1 MTARTLTVFNAV
13 FVIAAL
19 LAWPIYQH
27 LAFIVLVTVSLIVAN
42 ALVLLANRRT
52 WRTRTLVLVA
62 GALFLV
68 LGVPLAVPSSLT
80 SPAAA
85 FGGLLTLL
93 TGLITSWRDLLT
105 LSLPVGSYQAVLV
118 PAYVVFFIAPLLALS
133 IATRATRARPTAV
146 IFVALPVLFAVTFGS
161 SATRSIP
168 FVGGTWLAA
177 PVEITLVLAAFLL
190 LLWWMRTLRPAQPST
205 PRRERRLTPALTV
218 AATVAAALLIALP
231 AMANSSRD
239 VLRTQ
244 IDPSVQVDAELSPLS
259 LYRASFSDE
268 LFDTELFQVSGGN
281 PDRIRLATLTGYNG
295 QVATVQSDTAVDDLF
310 ARVPA
315 LVSAPAGSDD
325 ITVAISALRGI
336 WLPTVNDLQA
346 ISFGGDRRLALT
358 DGFFYNS
365 GLAAGIQLS
374 QGGLGSGDTVRL
386 RATPPVETDVDS
398 LATLTPSLSQP
409 RIDPAFV
416 PESLQDWIV
425 LQRVPRSGSGLA
437 TLIERLTAR
446 GYLSHSITVDPAN
459 PPEWMLDL
467 PDYQFEPSRA
477 GHSTA
482 RIDQLFTAL
491 RDRQRELGTVSDA
504 ELVAAVG
511 DDEQFA
517 VAAML
522 LADQLGF
529 NARVVVG
536 ARLQAPDD
544 SVIPAC
550 VGGSCAGGNLTAW
563 LEVEGAD
570 GRWVAV
576 DVTPQV
582 VNPIA
587 PEIERLQDPQVPTQV
602 EPKTVDSV
610 QPPDAAP
617 SQREAQPDDG
627 DDTAAGA
634 AWLLT
639 VLRWLGIAA
648 LSVAVLFGPFLIV
661 LLGKATRSR
670 RRREPNQPEL
680 GTLGAWYEFVDAQV
694 DRGVRP
700 PRRETRQEFV
710 ARLDPELTPPDASEL
725 ASLTDQAVFDTAP
738 LPREARDRAWAIVD
752 AQRSILATQSRRT
765 RMRAA
770 LSLRSLFSRARGE
783 G

>member
-1 MTARTLTVFNAV
+1 MTARTFILFNAV
-13 FVIAAL
+13 FVIAAV

-27 LAFIVLVTVSLIVAN
+27 PAFTVLVTVSLLVAN
-42 ALVLLANRRT
+42 AVVLLANRLG
-52 WRTRTLVLVA
+52 WRTRTLWFVGV
-62 GALFLV
+62 ALFLV

-80 SPAAA
+80 SPAAV
-85 FGGLLTLL
+85 FGGLLTLV

-118 PAYVVFFIAPLLALS
+118 PAYVLFFIAPLLAFT
-133 IATRATRARPTAV
+133 IATRAVRARPAAS
-146 IFVALPVLFAVTFGS
+146 IPVALPLLFAITFGS
-161 SATRSIP
+161 SAPRSIP
-168 FVGGTWLAA
+168 FAGGTWFAA
-177 PVEITLVLAAFLL
+177 PVEIILVLTAFLVL
-190 LLWWMRTLRPAQPST
+190 LRWMRSLRA
-205 PRRERRLTPALTV
+205 PRRSAARRQRRLTPVLTV
-218 AATVAAALLIALP
+218 AATIVAALLIALP
-231 AMANSSRD
+231 VMANSSRD

-244 IDPSVQVDAELSPLS
+244 IEPSVRVDAELSPLS

-268 LFDTELFQVSGGN
+268 LYDTELFQVSGGT
-281 PDRIRLATLTGYNG
+281 PERIRLATLTGYNG
-295 QVATVQSDTAVDDLF
+295 QVATVQSDTSPNDLF

-315 LVSAPAGSDD
+315 LVSAPEGAADV
-325 ITVAISALRGI
+325 TVVISALRGI
-336 WLPTVNDLQA
+336 WMPTVSNLQA

-365 GLAAGIQLS
+365 DLAAGIQLS
-374 QGGLGSGDTVRL
+374 QGGLGSGDSVRL
-386 RATPPVETDVDS
+386 RATPTVETDADS
-398 LATLTPSLSQP
+398 LATLTPGLSQP
-409 RIDPAFV
+409 RINPAFV

-446 GYLSHSITVDPAN
+446 GYLSHSITVDPTS

-467 PDYQFEPSRA
+467 PGYQFEPSRA

-491 RDRQRELGTVSDA
+491 RDRQRELGPVSDA

-517 VAAML
+517 VAALL

-536 ARLQAPDD
+536 TKLQAPED

-550 VGGSCAGGNLTAW
+550 VGGSCAGGNLSAW
-563 LEVEGAD
+563 LEVQGAD

-582 VNPIA
+582 ANPIA
-587 PEIERLQDPQVPTQV
+587 PEVERLQDPQVPTQV

-610 QPPDAAP
+610 QPPEAAP
-617 SQREAQPDDG
+617 SQRETQPDGG
-627 DDTAAGA
+627 DNAEAGL
-634 AWLLT
+634 AWLLAA
-639 VLRWLGIAA
+639 VRWLGIVA
-648 LSVAVLFGPFLIV
+648 LIVAVLFGPFLIV
-661 LLGKATRSR
+661 LFGKAARSR

-694 DRGVRP
+694 DLGVRP
-700 PRRETRQEFV
+700 PRNETRQEFV
-710 ARLDPELTPPDASEL
+710 ARLEPALTPPDAGEL
-725 ASLTDQAVFDTAP
+725 AALADQAVFDTAP
-738 LPREARDRAWAIVD
+738 LSREARDRAWAILD
-752 AQRSILATQSRRT
+752 AQRSIHASQSRRT
-765 RMRAA
+765 RLRAA
-770 LSLRSLFSRARGE
+770 LSLRSLLSRARGE